1 MNRVFSKTWF
11 NESYTSIG
19 MPSAG
24 LRETL
29 LAMDVIFFIALLHFK
44 SLGINRT
51 KKSHNKLS
59 MGNANN
65 SPAKTQAKAGA
76 VSPRKNHCIFNIPRR
91 FNVAHPPNFFYSI
104 KFF

>member
-51 KKSHNKLS
+51 KKATTN
-59 MGNANN
+59 
-65 SPAKTQAKAGA
+65 
-76 VSPRKNHCIFNIPRR
+76 
-91 FNVAHPPNFFYSI
+91 
-104 KFF
+104 